1 MQMPKPKIDSM
12 TTKSSNPIIAIRLE
26 GFQVFDKPTYI
37 PLNRLT
43 MLFGPNSAG
52 KSSLQDAIELYAF
65 LMART
70 PAWQHRGMPNVSELL
85 QRHWRRTGSD
95 DDCYVRHM
103 GIDVTHT
110 TGCDVHSVLAD
121 KLSRSMLGEIQ
132 PLNGQWFELESKW
145 RFERYEHEEMG
156 LAYETTFEFKV
167 ESVFFVKYNESEL
180 VVNLS
185 HPLLSLTELKVDFN
199 EVAKTYPDVVTLTNG
214 LLKIEGRFWGFHPS
228 GCDTENERDVWLQY
242 DGTADQTNDALGK
255 SALLAVA
262 IKEINAL
269 VGCVLSCANGNSRF
283 QALKVDASRM
293 VPTRQDLTFQ
303 IGNLDDPIQPGP
315 DKETTIYRSLAESL
329 ASELTNIQT
338 HFVDPEMLKKYPNL
352 PSPANRRKYADAV
365 NHALADHLFM
375 EQGYRLD
382 YDFRLLMSKQNSKYG
397 LEEGMGLDT
406 SEFGF
411 LVELILRDSK
421 GRNHRFEDVGSG
433 IGYLLPV
440 LCAVYEKN
448 HSASSACFIQQPELH
463 IHPALQ
469 AAMGDVF
476 IEGSEEEH
484 QLVIETHSE
493 HLLLRV
499 LKRIRQTHL
508 QVAVSPELKIE
519 AEEVCVLYF
528 DPTPEGTTTVKRLR
542 ITEDGEFMDRW
553 PRGFF
558 GERDME
564 LLDE

>member
-1 MQMPKPKIDSM
+1 MPKPKIDAM
-12 TTKSSNPIIAIRLE
+12 TTKSSNSIIAIRLE

-70 PAWQHRGMPNVSELL
+70 PARLYIGMPDVSELL
-85 QRHWRRTGSD
+85 QRHWRRTGSG
-95 DDCYVRHM
+95 DDCYVSHM

-110 TGCDVHSVLAD
+110 TSVDVHSVLAD
-121 KLSRSMLGEIQ
+121 KLSRNMLGEIQ

-145 RFERYEHEEMG
+145 RFERYAREEVD
-156 LAYETTFEFKV
+156 LAYETTFEFNV
-167 ESVFFVKYNESEL
+167 ESVFFVKCNESEL

-199 EVAKTYPDVVTLTNG
+199 EAAKTYPDVMTLTNG
-214 LLKIEGRFWGFHPS
+214 LLKIEGRFWGFNPN
-228 GCDTENERDVWLQY
+228 GCDTENERDAWLQY
-242 DGTADQTNDALGK
+242 GGTTDQPNEALGK
-255 SALLAVA
+255 STLFAIA

-269 VGCVLSCANGNSRF
+269 VGCVLNLANGNSRF
-283 QALKVDASRM
+283 RAFNVDASRM

-303 IGNLDDPIQPGP
+303 IGNLDDPMQPRP

-338 HFVDPEMLKKYPNL
+338 HFSDAEMLKKHPNL
-352 PSPANRRKYADAV
+352 PSPANQRKYADAV

-411 LVELILRDSK
+411 LVELILRDNK
-421 GRNHRFEDVGSG
+421 GRSHRFEDVGSG

-440 LCAVYEKN
+440 LCAVYKKI
-448 HSASSACFIQQPELH
+448 HPQYSACFIQQPELH

-476 IEGSEEEH
+476 IEGSQDEH

-528 DPTPEGTTTVKRLR
+528 DPTPDGTTSVKRLR